1 MPILV
6 CCWLGNC
13 FLFRLVCW
21 LPILSVFLKN
31 WENKKMC
38 YGGASLSCGVEG
50 EFSYLMRKYGLKKCL
65 VIWWFMKSVFSMVIE
80 NVALF
85 IISLRS
91 LFDVFVIELSLI
103 FHVVLI
109 CSSVVS
115 TILARYQDDFLFC
128 VCYLFLLPVM
138 YTVWWFSH
146 QFFS

>member
-1 MPILV
+1 
-6 CCWLGNC
+6 
-13 FLFRLVCW
+13 
-21 LPILSVFLKN
+21 
-31 WENKKMC
+31 
-38 YGGASLSCGVEG
+38 
-50 EFSYLMRKYGLKKCL
+50 
-65 VIWWFMKSVFSMVIE
+65 MKSVFSMVID

-138 YTVWWFSH
+138 YTV
-146 QFFS
+146 

>member
-1 MPILV
+1 
-6 CCWLGNC
+6 
-13 FLFRLVCW
+13 
-21 LPILSVFLKN
+21 
-31 WENKKMC
+31 
-38 YGGASLSCGVEG
+38 
-50 EFSYLMRKYGLKKCL
+50 
-65 VIWWFMKSVFSMVIE
+65 MKSVFSMVIE

-85 IISLRS
+85 IIILRS

-138 YTVWWFSH
+138 YTV
-146 QFFS
+146 